1 MFLDEELSKI
11 HEENGFSEK
20 TSVKL
25 MYACFNRIPN
35 PDKLGSVQDWLNEVR
50 KTENGWKLFCKSHP
64 QYREEGFRLVAKKMW
79 GDIENVDLDKIYKRL
94 GW

>member
-11 HEENGFSEK
+11 HEENGFSES

-25 MYACFNRIPN
+25 MSACFNRIPN
-35 PDKLGSVQDWLNEVR
+35 PDEVEDILDWYNEIR
-50 KTENGWKLFCKSHP
+50 KIENGWKLFCKSHLE
-64 QYREEGFRLVAKKMW
+64 YKEDGFRLVAKKMW
-79 GDIENVDLDKIYKRL
+79 GDVENVDKLYKIL